1 MERVNNF
8 YSKVFMWLFIGL
20 LITFATGYYTLTN
33 EELLNRIFSGGAY
46 WIIFIVQIV
55 LCLVLSIRIEKMQPT
70 TAKIL
75 YVGYTALTGLTFASI
90 FYMFEMTSVM
100 YILLATA
107 VIFGIFALIGSKTKV
122 DLNKLGTYLLIG
134 LLVIIVLE
142 VVNIFMLNSTL
153 NMVTAIIGVIIF
165 IGYIAYDMQRIG
177 RMNTSGYG
185 NENYAILG
193 AFNLY
198 LDFINLFIELLK
210 IFGRERN

>member
-1 MERVNNF
+1 
-8 YSKVFMWLFIGL
+8 MWLFIGL

>member
-1 MERVNNF
+1 MNNF

>member
-1 MERVNNF
+1 MNNF

-55 LCLVLSIRIEKMQPT
+55 LCLVLSIRIEKMQPA

-142 VVNIFMLNSTL
+142 IVNIFMLNSTL
-153 NMVTAIIGVIIF
+153 NMVTAIIGVVIF